1 MVPHSCGNKAISAP
15 SWAWAWAELGKKSPG
30 PSHIKLS
37 SLNRKQI
44 LFNTDY
50 LTPCRYLYEYEV
62 NLVVFIMMYEET
74 RYEVHVVVCII
85 IHEVTRYEV
94 IYSCVYYDV

>member
-1 MVPHSCGNKAISAP
+1 M
-15 SWAWAWAELGKKSPG
+15 GKKTPG
-30 PSHIKLS
+30 PARRMFS

-62 NLVVFIMMYEET
+62 NLVVFVMMYEET
-74 RYEVHVVVCII
+74 RYEVHEVVCII
-85 IHEVTRYEV
+85 MHEVARYEV
-94 IYSCVYYDV
+94 KYSCVYYDV